1 MTELENNISSV
12 DKEVLQTNVS
22 KFLDLQNQIKAKQKD
37 IKILRE
43 LKKNLEV
50 QIIKFMTDK
59 NIPQLDFNGE
69 KLKLQTRFSKKNIND
84 KWLESKFE
92 SLMTDAGD
100 EVIGYDAAIKD
111 IFDKI
116 KSEMSNRETKKSQ
129 VLKYQSS

>member
-1 MTELENNISSV
+1 
-12 DKEVLQTNVS
+12 
-22 KFLDLQNQIKAKQKD
+22 
-37 IKILRE
+37 
-43 LKKNLEV
+43 
-50 QIIKFMTDK
+50 MTDK